1 MFSLLLLLL
10 GLLAAGMFL
19 FAGVSWPPL
28 AIFGAGLLT
37 GSFLIAAL
45 WALVR
50 SNGRGVAPDGG
61 ETSRVSRHPHPYERG
76 RWSY

>member
-1 MFSLLLLLL
+1 MFAMLLLL

-28 AIFGAGLLT
+28 AIFGVGLLT
-37 GSFLIAAL
+37 GGFLVAAL
-45 WALVR
+45 WAQVR
-50 SNGRGVAPDGG
+50 SDGRGSADG
-61 ETSRVSRHPHPYERG
+61 TDATRVSRHPHPYERG